1 MRMSRCKAAF
11 ERGLKTTFTGTLI
24 RQFAPIH
31 WSLRNGVSAVTDILQ
46 RRINNIDIRLKKLT
60 RFNSF

>member
-1 MRMSRCKAAF
+1 MRMLRCKAAF
-11 ERGLKTTFTGTLI
+11 ERGLKTTFTGTFI

-46 RRINNIDIRLKKLT
+46 RGIYDIDIRLKKLT